1 MTRAVWDKVGEHRF
15 ETGVDHG
22 MLYKPDGEGDYT
34 TGFVWNGLTGVTEAP
49 EGGEANP
56 QYADNIKYLNLYSVE
71 EWKGT
76 IEAFTYPDEF
86 AECDGSAEPEPGV
99 LVGQQPRTGF
109 GFSYRTRIGNDLES
123 YSLGYKLH
131 LVYGATAAPSEKAN
145 ATINDS
151 PEAMTFSWDVYTVPI
166 VWDDG
171 DKTTSTL
178 TIDSTTV
185 DPTALAVLEDFLYG
199 TISTDPSL
207 PLPDDVI
214 ALFAGAITTVT
225 PTASTYDAGTD
236 LVTIPSV
243 TGVSYK
249 LNGVTKAAG
258 THAITAT
265 SIVQAFPTAGY
276 KFPTIVDDR
285 WVHVF
290 A

>member
-1 MTRAVWDKVGEHRF
+1 MTRAQWDLVGERLF
-15 ETGVDHG
+15 ETGVDRG

-34 TGFVWNGLTGVTEAP
+34 TGFVWNGLTAVTESP

-56 QYADNIKYLNLYSVE
+56 QYADNIKYLNLYSYE

-86 AECDGSAEPEPGV
+86 AECDGSAEPEEGV
-99 LVGQQPRTGF
+99 LVGQQTRKSF
-109 GFSYRTRIGNDLES
+109 GFCYRTRLGNDLES
-123 YSLGYKLH
+123 IDFGYKLH

-145 ATINDS
+145 STVNDS
-151 PEAMTFSWDVYTVPI
+151 PEAMTFSWDVDTVP
-166 VWDDG
+166 VAWAG
-171 DKTTSTL
+171 GKPTSTL
-178 TIDSTTV
+178 VIDSTKAV
-185 DPTALAVLEDFLYG
+185 PADLAALEDFLYG

-207 PLPDDVI
+207 PDPDAVI
-214 ALFAGAITTVT
+214 ALFAGAVTTVT

-243 TGVSYK
+243 TGVVYK

-265 SIVQAFPTAGY
+265 SIVQAFPANGY
-276 KFPTIVDDR
+276 KFPAIVDDR